1 MASLVVLYKTP
12 KDAKAFDENYLSKHV
27 PKAKAI
33 PGLRKYEI
41 STGPVVTPTGPSGY
55 HLDRDPD
62 VRQSRWR
69 FRPRSR
75 ARRGWPPGP
84 TFRPSRPAAPT

>member
-12 KDAKAFDENYLSKHV
+12 KDAKAFDEYYLSKHV

-41 STGPVVTPTGPSGY
+41 STGPVVDPHRSFR
-55 HLDRDPD
+55 LSFDRDPD
-62 VRQSRWR
+62 VRQSRCDSGR
-69 FRPRSR
+69 VREP
-75 ARRGWPPGP
+75 AGDGRRGRRSDLRDQQ
-84 TFRPSRPAAPT
+84 TTT